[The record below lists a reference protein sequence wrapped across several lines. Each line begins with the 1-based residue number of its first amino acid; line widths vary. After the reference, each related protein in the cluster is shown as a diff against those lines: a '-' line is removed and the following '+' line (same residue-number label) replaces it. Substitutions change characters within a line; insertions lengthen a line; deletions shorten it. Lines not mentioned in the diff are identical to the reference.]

1 MLAYPELKPT
11 HSVNSKLLYF
21 TWESCQRME
30 SKQKKIL
37 IWQPVSQ
44 IWAPR
49 LYSFKN
55 PAGFTHNF
63 MVTIIWQFS
72 LTFNPTGSLKMHIVS
87 QQGVAT
93 NTLTT
98 MRILREQEWE
108 TFKKKKHK
116 TKSNK
121 LARLYLPSTLQN
133 CESLWKNNRTTRE
146 QNKWKVR
153 QYPLGN
159 NYYFMTYKLL
169 WKEDETL
176 FPPFL
181 I

>member
-1 MLAYPELKPT
+1 MLAYPELKPK

-30 SKQKKIL
+30 SKQKKKKKIL
-37 IWQPVSQ
+37 LWQPVSQ

-49 LYSFKN
+49 LCFFKN

-63 MVTIIWQFS
+63 MVTTIWQLS
-72 LTFNPTGSLKMHIVS
+72 LKFNPTGSLKMHIVH

-93 NTLTT
+93 DKHIENNENSKRTGMGNL
-98 MRILREQEWE
+98 
-108 TFKKKKHK
+108 KPKKHK

-133 CESLWKNNRTTRE
+133 CESLWENNCTTRE
-146 QNKWKVR
+146 QNK
-153 QYPLGN
+153 P
-159 NYYFMTYKLL
+159 KLRH
-169 WKEDETL
+169 
-176 FPPFL
+176 
-181 I
+181 

>member
-1 MLAYPELKPT
+1 MLAYPELKPK

-108 TFKKKKHK
+108 TLKKKSTKPSQTSWQGFTCPQHFK
-116 TKSNK
+116 TVSRYEKTTVLPGNK
-121 LARLYLPSTLQN
+121 INER
-133 CESLWKNNRTTRE
+133 
-146 QNKWKVR
+146 
-153 QYPLGN
+153 
-159 NYYFMTYKLL
+159 
-169 WKEDETL
+169 
-176 FPPFL
+176 
-181 I
+181 